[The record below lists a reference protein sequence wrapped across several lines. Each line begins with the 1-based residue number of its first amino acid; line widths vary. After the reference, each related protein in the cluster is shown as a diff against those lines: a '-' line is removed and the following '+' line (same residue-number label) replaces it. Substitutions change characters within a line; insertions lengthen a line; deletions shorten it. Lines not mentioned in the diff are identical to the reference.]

1 VNKQAIVDTLQHVAG
16 IAIGKT
22 LLRMTGTRY
31 NKADRGT
38 KWFSTVSANLAA
50 DGVKLPL
57 GLYLPR

>member
-1 VNKQAIVDTLQHVAG
+1 VQHIAG
-16 IAIGKT
+16 IIIGKT

-31 NKADRGT
+31 NKSDRGT